1 MYKKHR
7 HYIDEHGNS
16 LTEKDAKLRRLSYAY
31 SHQYCE
37 SCGCH
42 SFLAVHHHI
51 KQQFT
56 YHGETY
62 CLEMPI
68 NYSVLCNECHQQ
80 VHASSN
86 QYERNNHRLPKE
98 YWLTLKR
105 WKRARVLHKRVFK
118 KVWCRKWN
126 RIVLH
131 MIDIL
136 ILILLMKEN

>member
-1 MYKKHR
+1 MSYKKNR
-7 HYIDEHGNS
+7 TFLNDRYDKIS
-16 LTEKDAKLRRLSYAY
+16 EKEAKGKRLDYFQY
-31 SHQYCE
+31 HQYCE

-98 YWLTLKR
+98 YWLTLKDGNEPGYYIR
-105 WKRARVLHKRVFK
+105 EYL
-118 KVWCRKWN
+118 RKCGA
-126 RIVLH
+126 
-131 MIDIL
+131 
-136 ILILLMKEN
+136 ENGIE